1 MGTRVGKQDLIT
13 IISDKTGYT
22 KKSVDDVVS
31 AFLSVIEEKV
41 VAHDDVVI
49 PGFGSWKVQQVSE
62 RKGRNI
68 RTDEEIIIP
77 AHNRVKFTPGK
88 ELKENVASSG
98 KKKVDLTKKPKKVDL
113 TKKPKK

>member
-88 ELKENVASSG
+88 ELKENVASFG

>member
-68 RTDEEIIIP
+68 RNNEEIVIP
-77 AHNRVKFTPGK
+77 AHSRIKFTPGHTFK
-88 ELKENVASSG
+88 TNLQTSDTAAVAAVAPA
-98 KKKVDLTKKPKKVDL
+98 KKSKKRSKKS
-113 TKKPKK
+113 